1 MKLAVAC
8 LLLASAANAAPPPV
22 KIGLIAEFSG
32 PFAEYGAQIENGMK
46 AWLQS
51 HGGEVAGR
59 KVEILE
65 RDTTGP
71 APDVAKR
78 LAAELITR
86 DHADF
91 LAGFG
96 LTPNALAAT
105 AVATQAKK
113 PMIVMNAAA
122 SVITTKSPYVVRV
135 SMTIAQLSAPMA
147 QWAFKNGI
155 RKVYTLVA
163 DYAPGLDAE
172 GTFKKVFTGLGG
184 TIVDSARVPL
194 SNPDFAPFVQRIK
207 DAQPEAVFVFL
218 PAGEPGIAFMKGF
231 SERGLARAGIKVIS
245 TGDLTDDGVLEAMGD
260 PTLGVITSFHYSAAH
275 DSPENKAF
283 LTAYARVAGEKR
295 PNFMAVA
302 GYDGMAAIDEIVRKA
317 AGGAIDG
324 EKAMAA
330 LKGWTRQSPRGPI
343 RIDAET
349 RDIVQTIYVRK
360 VEKVDGKLWNV
371 EFDKFP
377 EVKDPGK

>member
-122 SVITTKSPYVVRV
+122 SVITTKSPY
-135 SMTIAQLSAPMA
+135 
-147 QWAFKNGI
+147 
-155 RKVYTLVA
+155 
-163 DYAPGLDAE
+163 
-172 GTFKKVFTGLGG
+172 
-184 TIVDSARVPL
+184 
-194 SNPDFAPFVQRIK
+194 
-207 DAQPEAVFVFL
+207 
-218 PAGEPGIAFMKGF
+218 
-231 SERGLARAGIKVIS
+231 
-245 TGDLTDDGVLEAMGD
+245 
-260 PTLGVITSFHYSAAH
+260 
-275 DSPENKAF
+275 
-283 LTAYARVAGEKR
+283 
-295 PNFMAVA
+295 
-302 GYDGMAAIDEIVRKA
+302 
-317 AGGAIDG
+317 
-324 EKAMAA
+324 
-330 LKGWTRQSPRGPI
+330 
-343 RIDAET
+343 
-349 RDIVQTIYVRK
+349 
-360 VEKVDGKLWNV
+360 
-371 EFDKFP
+371 
-377 EVKDPGK
+377 